1 MKDTTH
7 ALTFLI
13 HIPQPTAKTN
23 IKQQQKNQPEK
34 LQQNTEQETAESEYQ
49 S

>member
-1 MKDTTH
+1 MKGTSP
-7 ALTFLI
+7 AVLI
-13 HIPQPTAKTN
+13 HITQPTAIAN

-34 LQQNTEQETAESEYQ
+34 LQQNTEQEAAESEYQ